1 MVDQINMA
9 NSINKGNTESPS
21 PENKNEVGISGCVL
35 LFNDSWHTFEQVSG
49 QLIKAIQCNKKHA
62 QLLTWIVHTRG
73 KALVFTGGIQECI
86 NVSDTLEEID
96 LRTRIEF

>member
-1 MVDQINMA
+1 MTKETI
-9 NSINKGNTESPS
+9 KEKTESPS
-21 PENKNEVGISGCVL
+21 LEHKKKVEVSGCVL

-62 QLLTWIVHTRG
+62 QLLTWIVHTKG
-73 KALVFTGGIQECI
+73 KVLVFSGEIQECI